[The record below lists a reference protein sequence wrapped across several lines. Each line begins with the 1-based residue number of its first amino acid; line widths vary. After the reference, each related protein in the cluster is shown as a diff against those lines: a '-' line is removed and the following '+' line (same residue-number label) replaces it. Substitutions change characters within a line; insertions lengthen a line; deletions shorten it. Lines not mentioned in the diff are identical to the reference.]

1 MRTVMLIEITQH
13 PDGDMR
19 VAFAPQGP
27 AVSDKDTEDDAVFS
41 AAVAGI
47 CLLAREVGLE
57 HSLREVQ
64 AACEDVME

>member
-1 MRTVMLIEITQH
+1 MRRVMLIEVKQH

-19 VAFAPQGP
+19 VAFAPQGS
-27 AVSDKDTEDDAVFS
+27 AVNDKDTEDDAVFS

-57 HSLREVQ
+57 QSLKDVR
-64 AACEDVME
+64 AACEEVME